1 MAFDD
6 LLAGVDLDTGWL
18 EAGPDRGPLA
28 GGCFGSQHSSVAP
41 RFSLS
46 GRPMP
51 RTRFLGTGFAVP
63 DRVVT
68 NEELSH
74 LMDTTDEWIR
84 SRTGIQ
90 QRRWVK
96 EGETG
101 VELAFKATERSLE
114 MAGLT
119 PGDLDAIVYATS
131 SPDHFAP
138 GNGVYLQR
146 LLGITTVPALD
157 VRAQCSGFIY
167 ALSVA
172 DAWIRAG
179 QYRHILVVGG
189 EVQSTGLEISSAG
202 RHVAVIFADGA
213 GAVVLGPAESSDG
226 GILAFDLHSEGV
238 HAEKLWVDT
247 PGCMY
252 HPRVSSE
259 QLEAGRQFLE
269 MDGREV
275 FRHAVVRMPES
286 VRAVLA
292 SSGQTLEDMK
302 LLLAHQANL
311 RIAEVMQKDLRLR
324 DDQVYNNI
332 MWYGNTTAA
341 TIPIALDE
349 CVRNGRL
356 QRGDLLVM
364 TAFGSGFMWG
374 SAAVRW

>member
-1 MAFDD
+1 M
-6 LLAGVDLDTGWL
+6 
-18 EAGPDRGPLA
+18 P
-28 GGCFGSQHSSVAP
+28 HS
-41 RFSLS
+41 RI
-46 GRPMP
+46 
-51 RTRFLGTGFAVP
+51 LGTGFAVP

-68 NEELSH
+68 NQELSD

-84 SRTGIQ
+84 TRTGIQ
-90 QRRWVK
+90 ERRWVRQ
-96 EGETG
+96 GETG
-101 VELAFKATERSLE
+101 VDLGLAATQRALE
-114 MAGLT
+114 MADLT
-119 PGDLDAIVYATS
+119 PGSLDAIIYATS

-146 LLGITTVPALD
+146 KLGITTIPALD
-157 VRAQCSGFIY
+157 IRAQCSGFVY

-172 DAWIRAG
+172 DAWIRTG
-179 QYRHILVVGG
+179 DYRHILVVGG
-189 EVQSTGLEISSAG
+189 EIQSTGLEVSTAG

-213 GAVVLGPAESSDG
+213 GAAVLGPADADS
-226 GILAFDLHSEGV
+226 GILAFDLHAEGA
-238 HAEKLWVDT
+238 HAEKLWVDA
-247 PGCMY
+247 PGSMY
-252 HPRVSSE
+252 HPRVSAT
-259 QLEAGRQFLE
+259 QIEAGRHYLE

-292 SSGQTLEDMK
+292 KAGEDIADLK

-311 RIAEVMQKDLRLR
+311 RISEVMQKELGLG

-349 CVRNGRL
+349 CVRGGRL
-356 QRGDLLVM
+356 QRGDLLVL

-374 SAAVRW
+374 SAALRW

>member
-1 MAFDD
+1 M
-6 LLAGVDLDTGWL
+6 
-18 EAGPDRGPLA
+18 
-28 GGCFGSQHSSVAP
+28 S
-41 RFSLS
+41 
-46 GRPMP
+46 

-63 DRVVT
+63 GRVVT
-68 NEELSH
+68 NDELSQ

-84 SRTGIQ
+84 TRTGIQ
-90 QRRWVK
+90 ERRWVN

-101 VELAFKATERSLE
+101 VDLAHRATQRALE
-114 MAGLT
+114 MAGLH

-146 LLGITTVPALD
+146 LLGISTIPALD

-172 DAWIRAG
+172 DAWIQTG
-179 QYRHILVVGG
+179 QYRRILVVGSG
-189 EVQSTGLEISSAG
+189 VQSTGLDLSTGG

-213 GAVVLGPAESSDG
+213 GAVVLGPAEQNDG
-226 GILAFDLHSEGV
+226 GILAFDLHSEGSQ
-238 HAEKLWVDT
+238 AEKLWVDS
-247 PGCMY
+247 PGSMY
-252 HPRVSSE
+252 HPRVSPE
-259 QLEAGRQFLE
+259 QLEQGRQYLE
-269 MDGREV
+269 MDGKEV

-292 SSGQTLEDMK
+292 ATGQSLEDLD

-311 RIAEVMQKDLRLR
+311 RISEMMQKNLGLR

-349 CVRNGRL
+349 CVRGGRL

-364 TAFGSGFMWG
+364 TAFGSGFLWG
-374 SAAVRW
+374 SAAIRW

>member
-1 MAFDD
+1 M
-6 LLAGVDLDTGWL
+6 
-18 EAGPDRGPLA
+18 
-28 GGCFGSQHSSVAP
+28 Q
-41 RFSLS
+41 
-46 GRPMP
+46 

-68 NEELSH
+68 NDELSQ

-84 SRTGIQ
+84 TRTGIQ
-90 QRRWVK
+90 ERHWVA

-101 VELAFKATERSLE
+101 TELGLRASQRALE
-114 MAGLT
+114 MAGVE
-119 PGDLDAIVYATS
+119 PGEVDAIVYATS

-146 LLGITTVPALD
+146 LLGIGTVPALD
-157 VRAQCSGFIY
+157 LRAQCSGFIY
-167 ALSVA
+167 GLSVA
-172 DAWIRAG
+172 DAWISSG
-179 QYRHILVVGG
+179 QYRRVLVVGS
-189 EVQSTGLEISSAG
+189 EIQSTGLEVSSAG

-213 GAVVLGPAESSDG
+213 GAVVLGPAEDGDG
-226 GILAFDLHSEGV
+226 GILGFDLHSEGAY
-238 HAEKLWVDT
+238 AEKLWVDA
-247 PGCMY
+247 PGSMY
-252 HPRVSSE
+252 HPRVSSKHI
-259 QLEAGRQFLE
+259 EAGRQYLE

-292 SSGQTLEDMK
+292 ATGHGVEQID

-311 RIAEVMQKDLRLR
+311 RISEAMQKELGLR

-332 MWYGNTTAA
+332 MYYGNTTAA

-349 CVRNGRL
+349 CVRSGRVK
-356 QRGDLLVM
+356 RGDLVVM

>member
-1 MAFDD
+1 M
-6 LLAGVDLDTGWL
+6 L
-18 EAGPDRGPLA
+18 
-28 GGCFGSQHSSVAP
+28 
-41 RFSLS
+41 
-46 GRPMP
+46 

-68 NEELSH
+68 NQELSE

-84 SRTGIQ
+84 TRTGIQ
-90 QRRWVK
+90 ERRWVT

-101 VELAFKATERSLE
+101 TELGLQASRKAMD
-114 MAGLT
+114 MAGVK
-119 PGDLDAIVYATS
+119 PAEIDAILYATS

-146 LLGITTVPALD
+146 MLGITTIPALD
-157 VRAQCSGFIY
+157 LRAQCSGFIY
-167 ALSVA
+167 ALSVG
-172 DAWIRAG
+172 DAWIRSG
-179 QYRHILVVGG
+179 QYRRVLVVGS
-189 EVQSTGLEISSAG
+189 EIQSTGLELTTAG

-213 GAVVLGPAESSDG
+213 GAVVLGATDERDG
-226 GILAFDLHSEGV
+226 GILGFDLHSEGA

-247 PGCMY
+247 PGSMY
-252 HPRVSSE
+252 HPRVSSKDI
-259 QLEAGRQFLE
+259 EAGRQYLE

-292 SSGQTLEDMK
+292 STGHSVENIS

-311 RIAEVMQKDLRLR
+311 RISEMIQKELGLRN
-324 DDQVYNNI
+324 DQIYNNI
-332 MWYGNTTAA
+332 MSYGNTTAA

-349 CVRNGRL
+349 CVRAGRVKN
-356 QRGDLLVM
+356 GDLVVM

-374 SAAVRW
+374 STAVRW

>member
-1 MAFDD
+1 M
-6 LLAGVDLDTGWL
+6 
-18 EAGPDRGPLA
+18 P
-28 GGCFGSQHSSVAP
+28 HS
-41 RFSLS
+41 
-46 GRPMP
+46 
-51 RTRFLGTGFAVP
+51 RFLGTGLAVP

-68 NEELSH
+68 NDELSR

-84 SRTGIQ
+84 TRTGIQ
-90 QRRWVK
+90 ERRWIS

-101 VELAFKATERSLE
+101 VELGLKASERALE
-114 MAGLT
+114 MAGLA
-119 PGDLDAIVYATS
+119 PADLDAIVYATS

-146 LLGITTVPALD
+146 MLGIATIPALD

-172 DAWIRAG
+172 DAWIRTG
-179 QYRHILVVGG
+179 QFRHVLVVGS
-189 EVQSTGLEISSAG
+189 EVQSTGLELSSAG

-213 GAVVLGPAESSDG
+213 GAVVLGPGDENGS
-226 GILAFDLHSEGV
+226 GILAFDLHTEGA

-247 PGCMY
+247 PGSMY
-252 HPRVSSE
+252 HPRVSHE
-259 QLEAGRQFLE
+259 QLDAGRQYLE

-286 VRAVLA
+286 VRAVLSA
-292 SSGQTLEDMK
+292 AGQSLEELT

-311 RIAEVMQKDLRLR
+311 RISEVMQKDLGLR

-332 MWYGNTTAA
+332 MRYGNTTAA
-341 TIPIALDE
+341 TIPILLDE
-349 CVRNGRL
+349 CVRAGRL

>member
-1 MAFDD
+1 MVGDAKAVATGRKYRALRHPTTCELAVLIFAPQDRTIVLRLSPDD
-6 LLAGVDLDTGWL
+6 VMQ
-18 EAGPDRGPLA
+18 R
-28 GGCFGSQHSSVAP
+28 S
-41 RFSLS
+41 RI
-46 GRPMP
+46 
-51 RTRFLGTGFAVP
+51 LGTGFSVP

-68 NEELSH
+68 NAELSG

-84 SRTGIQ
+84 TRTGIEE
-90 QRRWVK
+90 RRWVT

-101 VELAFKATERSLE
+101 VDLAHRATARALE
-114 MAGLT
+114 MAGVS
-119 PGDLDAIVYATS
+119 PGELDAIVYATS

-146 LLGITTVPALD
+146 LLGISTIPALD

-172 DAWIRAG
+172 DAWIRSE
-179 QYRHILVVGG
+179 QYRRVLVVGS
-189 EVQSTGLEISSAG
+189 EVQSTGLEVSSAG

-213 GAVVLGPAESSDG
+213 GAVLLGAAEDNG
-226 GILAFDLHSEGV
+226 GILAFDLHSEGA
-238 HAEKLWVDT
+238 HAEKLWVDS
-247 PGCMY
+247 PGSMY
-252 HPRVSSE
+252 HPRVSHE
-259 QLEAGRQFLE
+259 QIDAGQQFLQ
-269 MDGREV
+269 MDGKEV

-286 VRAVLA
+286 VRAVLSA
-292 SSGQTLEDMK
+292 AGHTVEELD

-311 RIAEVMQKDLRLR
+311 RIAEAMQKGLGLR

-332 MWYGNTTAA
+332 MRYGNTTAA

-356 QRGDLLVM
+356 ERGDLLVM